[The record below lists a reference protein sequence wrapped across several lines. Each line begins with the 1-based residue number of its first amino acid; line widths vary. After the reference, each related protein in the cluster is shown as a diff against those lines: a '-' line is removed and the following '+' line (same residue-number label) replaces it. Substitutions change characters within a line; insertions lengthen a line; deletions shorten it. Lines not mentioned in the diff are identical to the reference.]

1 MRTKTKMLILK
12 KKKKCS
18 FLKLI
23 VLYIKIYAD
32 RQRVPWWSVVRIS
45 GLSLPR
51 TGFSPWSEKIPQAMW
66 CGQKVKVKPMF
77 NATRYITTG
86 REKIYIDDMIYTKKP
101 QINQMKHQNY

>member
-32 RQRVPWWSVVRIS
+32 REFPCGLVVRIS